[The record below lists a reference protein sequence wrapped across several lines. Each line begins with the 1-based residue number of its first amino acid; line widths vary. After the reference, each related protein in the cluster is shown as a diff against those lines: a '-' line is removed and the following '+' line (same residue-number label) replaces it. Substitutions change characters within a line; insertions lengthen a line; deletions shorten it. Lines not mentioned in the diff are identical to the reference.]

1 MDKRSKAVRVLGL
14 LPNDPQAEEVA
25 LHALKD
31 DKPGVPAAAAQALGD
46 MKANSDYSHLGDLV
60 NDKDAESSWRVRAL
74 ADRAL

>member
-46 MKANSDYSHLGDLV
+46 MKANSDYSPLGRPRQRQGCGV
-60 NDKDAESSWRVRAL
+60 IMAGARIG
-74 ADRAL
+74 